1 MTTKFINKIIYLKL
15 SRFLLAVVL
24 ANGAL
29 AVAASAE
36 KFSFTALGDTPYQ
49 LPGDFDRFGRLI
61 ERINDVRPAF
71 TIHVGDIKPG
81 NTRCSDEHFARISEM
96 IAGFNQPLIYTPG
109 DNEWTDCHRAD
120 NGSMDP
126 LERLGKLRQI
136 FFANPARS
144 LGREKIALE
153 HQGSDAR
160 FSEHIENRRWER
172 TGVWFATVHIVGSNN
187 NLQRDQA
194 SVNEYIA
201 RNAAN
206 LAWIQST
213 FAQATARD
221 AKAVV
226 LAFQADLGW
235 EHDGFDDRRSGFND
249 TLNALRR
256 HAIAFAKPVLIVHGD
271 RHRFVVDKP
280 LRQNRQLI
288 YNVTRLMVFG
298 DAEVHGVMVNVDT
311 SDPEV
316 FSFKALTVPGNL
328 PPPVKPKP

>member
-1 MTTKFINKIIYLKL
+1 MGLGL
-15 SRFLLAVVL
+15 GMA
-24 ANGAL
+24 ACGA
-29 AVAASAE
+29 AIGAQ
-36 KFSFTALGDTPYQ
+36 FSFAALGDTPYR
-49 LPGDFDRFGRLI
+49 LPDDFERFGRLI
-61 ERINDVRPAF
+61 ERINGARPAF

-81 NTRCSDEHFARISEM
+81 NTPCSDEHFARISEM
-96 IAGFNQPLIYTPG
+96 FATFERPLIYTPG
-109 DNEWTDCHRAD
+109 DNEWTDCHRVD
-120 NGSMDP
+120 NGGMDP
-126 LERLGKLRQI
+126 LERLAKIRGL
-136 FFANPARS
+136 FFPHPAQS
-144 LGREKIALE
+144 LGRDKIALE
-153 HQGSDAR
+153 HQGNEPRYATY
-160 FSEHIENRRWER
+160 IENRRWER
-172 TGVWFATVHIVGSNN
+172 AGVVFATFHVVGSNN
-187 NLQRDQA
+187 NLQRDQV

-206 LAWIQST
+206 LAWLQST

-256 HAIAFAKPVLIVHGD
+256 HAREFGKPVLIVHGD

-298 DAEVHGVMVNVDT
+298 DADVHGVMVNVNTD
-311 SDPEV
+311 DPDV
-316 FSFKALTVPGNL
+316 FSFRALTVPENL